1 MKFPVTDE
9 LAKLLKTL
17 RVQRGIPAKDLA
29 ERLGKSPS
37 YLSKLEGGAVRTID
51 KDALAALLGLLV
63 GGVGFYEDVLPA
75 AVRALRGIADDRA
88 LSVQL
93 WLLHFDVVERPVDV
107 PPAMARDMAANFAVA
122 GADARSIA
130 ELLDANVD
138 SELSDAFPVN
148 QMVAIDY
155 EGTPRLMA
163 RVSVSPDHVDA
174 ILSGRESRTTYFLL
188 YNIVHAMFR
197 MRAHPRVSTKLPP
210 DDAARILRAVATYL
224 GRWNIHSLTGFS
236 HLISSDDFIARQAP
250 LAAGS
255 AGVVE
260 RISAKLAE
268 VVAHDPLHAINQLN
282 AFLDTLEWDPAFALQ
297 IAGLPLAELGEVSF
311 ANKRRLLERIRTDI
325 DELDQMDDFDKRI
338 ERY

>member
-17 RVQRGIPAKDLA
+17 RVQRGVPAKDLA
-29 ERLGKSPS
+29 ERLGKSAS

-51 KDALAALLGLLV
+51 KEALAALLGLLV
-63 GGVGFYEDVLPA
+63 GGGGFYEDVLPV
-75 AVRALRGIADDRA
+75 AVRALRGIADERA
-88 LSVQL
+88 LSTQL

-107 PPAMARDMAANFAVA
+107 PSAMAHDMAANFDAEK
-122 GADARSIA
+122 ADPRSIA
-130 ELLDANVD
+130 ELLDANLD
-138 SELSDAFPVN
+138 SELSDAFTAN

-163 RVSVSPDHVDA
+163 RVSISPDQVYA
-174 ILSGRESRTTYFLL
+174 ILSERKTRTTYFLL

-197 MRAHPRVSTKLPP
+197 IQSHPGVRTKLPP

-250 LAAGS
+250 LAAGH

-260 RISAKLAE
+260 RISAKLSE

-282 AFLDTLEWDPAFALQ
+282 AFFDTLEWDPAFALQ

-311 ANKRRLLERIRTDI
+311 ANKRRLLESIRADI
-325 DELDQMDDFDKRI
+325 DELERMDDFDKRI